1 MYKNVSSVV
10 LFMFLIAIAAL
21 LTYYSIYLPA
31 SITQTKSEKVDTSG
45 PVSLEKYGLGRGS
58 IPPDFTITAEGKSI
72 TLSDF
77 AKQQKPILVYFMATW
92 CPFCAEDYK
101 ELSKVYK
108 DYENRIAFLSISID
122 PQEDAAILEEYKKK
136 YPELQSMMFAP
147 GKAGIL
153 KDYYVT
159 KTTTKYGINKDG
171 KIVYSGYG
179 ALEEDEW
186 RKLLD
191 LMIDS

>member
-1 MYKNVSSVV
+1 MSKK
-10 LFMFLIAIAAL
+10 LLGTAAFIALIIIAAF
-21 LTYYSIYLPA
+21 LTIYIISQDKP
-31 SITQTKSEKVDTSG
+31 ITQARADKIRTSN

-153 KDYYVT
+153 KDYHVT